1 MKPLIN
7 RIYIDFLILWV
18 LSDEFL
24 ADDTFFGSLQTWI
37 LNLMDCYK
45 IVLNW
50 LWTFRNVSNMH
61 IMIPITSHYIP
72 SYQVYHILCVYDDV
86 YHRAIYPIRTIY
98 PLHSLVHK
106 LRFDIGKSSTAS
118 WLQCSGNRCP
128 VGRCSP
134 APQRR
139 DPQSSAEEVT
149 GFQQIY
155 DDD

>member
-7 RIYIDFLILWV
+7 RISIDFL

-24 ADDTFFGSLQTWI
+24 ADERFFGSLQTWMS
-37 LNLMDCYK
+37 NLMDCYK

-50 LWTFRNVSNMH
+50 LWTFPNVSNMH
-61 IMIPITSHYIP
+61 IMRSKLASHYIP
-72 SYQVYHILCVYDDV
+72 SYQVYHILCVYDV

-98 PLHSLVHK
+98 PLHSLVHE

-134 APQRR
+134 APQWR

-155 DDD
+155 DD

>member
-1 MKPLIN
+1 MN
-7 RIYIDFLILWV
+7 FWQMRV
-18 LSDEFL
+18 FL
-24 ADDTFFGSLQTWI
+24 AVFRPDGLLQNRVELA
-37 LNLMDCYK
+37 LN
-45 IVLNW
+45 
-50 LWTFRNVSNMH
+50 FPNVSNMH
-61 IMIPITSHYIP
+61 IMRSKLASHYIP
-72 SYQVYHILCVYDDV
+72 SYQVYHILCVYDV

-98 PLHSLVHK
+98 PLHSLVHE

-134 APQRR
+134 APQWR

-155 DDD
+155 DD